1 MHPNKQDSVYGMYL
15 ESLVHKIN
23 QNYFNMDDFDKALM
37 ARRMEIARAEM
48 GGDEGIHKPTSGN
61 PDRLRR

>member
-1 MHPNKQDSVYGMYL
+1 MHPNKKDSVYGMYL

-37 ARRMEIARAEM
+37 AHHMEIVRAEM
-48 GGDEGIHKPTSGN
+48 GGDNGIHKIELDSYKKKF
-61 PDRLRR
+61 